1 MGAVGRHIGLRF
13 AWSDTMNDH
22 DTTENDRDQL
32 TRDEVFELFNNPR
45 RRYVLYLL
53 EEEPDGMSI
62 GDLTDEV
69 TAWEEESTVENLTQQ
84 QRKRVYV
91 SLYQTHVPK
100 LEDAGFVDHDQ
111 DTGMVELRSRAREVN
126 QFLGEET
133 SSFPWPYIYLPL
145 AFVGLA
151 LVLLRNFNVWVFG
164 ELSESGL
171 AVALVVGLVLTA
183 AVHAVIWLWSDSG
196 TLMEFQEE

>member
-1 MGAVGRHIGLRF
+1 MSSEEEPLSQDVIFDIL
-13 AWSDTMNDH
+13 SST
-22 DTTENDRDQL
+22 
-32 TRDEVFELFNNPR
+32 R
-45 RRYVLYLL
+45 RRYVLYYLSQEGPMEL
-53 EEEPDGMSI
+53 TELAEHVAARENDTDVE
-62 GDLTDEV
+62 DLTK
-69 TAWEEESTVENLTQQ
+69 Q

-111 DTGMVELRSRAREVN
+111 DMGMVELRSRAREVN

-151 LVLLRNFNVWVFG
+151 LVLLRNFDVWVFG
-164 ELSESGL
+164 ELSGSGL

>member
-22 DTTENDRDQL
+22 DTTENDRDEL

-91 SLYQTHVPK
+91 SLYQTHIVK
-100 LEDAGFVDHDQ
+100 MDELGVVEFDRDSGV
-111 DTGMVELRSRAREVN
+111 VELTPKADRIRR
-126 QFLGEET
+126 FLPGDGKDR
-133 SSFPWPYIYLPL
+133 PWALYYLL
-145 AFVGLA
+145 IA
-151 LVLLRNFNVWVFG
+151 
-164 ELSESGL
+164 
-171 AVALVVGLVLTA
+171 VVGLLIYLSKFWGLLGGVSW
-183 AVHAVIWLWSDSG
+183 AVIAVFVYGAFVLVTVRYYHSIRSSRC
-196 TLMEFQEE
+196 EFEDLIAET